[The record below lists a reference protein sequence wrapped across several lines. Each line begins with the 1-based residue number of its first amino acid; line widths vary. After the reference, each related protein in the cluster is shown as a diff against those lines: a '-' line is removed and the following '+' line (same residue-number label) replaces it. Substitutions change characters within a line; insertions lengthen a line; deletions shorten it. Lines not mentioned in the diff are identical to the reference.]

1 MHLDEAPVES
11 TAAALLHWVGVLRA
25 ELMVMGAYGQP
36 VLREFLLG
44 SVTKTVLRDS
54 PVPLFLYH

>member
-1 MHLDEAPVES
+1 VHVDEAPVES
-11 TAAALLHWVGVLRA
+11 TAAVLLHWAGVFRA

-36 VLREFLLG
+36 VVREFLLG
-44 SVTKTVLRDS
+44 SVTRTVLRDS